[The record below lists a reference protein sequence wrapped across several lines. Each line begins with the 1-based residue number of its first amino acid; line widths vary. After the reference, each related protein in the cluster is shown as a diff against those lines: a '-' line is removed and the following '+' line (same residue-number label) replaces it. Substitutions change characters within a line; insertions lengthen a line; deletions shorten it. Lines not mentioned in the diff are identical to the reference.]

1 MIKDWSNATAVSR
14 AFSLGK
20 AEAAAVSALQSGIDK
35 AIVSEL
41 KLAVAKRGLRSF
53 MSHDVLGKG
62 FFSLGFSSARGSSES
77 WVSEMTNTDDQQTVS
92 WLIRAQPI
100 PSIDYLFFCVSN

>member
-20 AEAAAVSALQSGIDK
+20 GEAAAVSALQSGIDK
-35 AIVSEL
+35 TIVNEL
-41 KLAVAKRGLRSF
+41 KLAVAKGRLRSF

-62 FFSLGFSSARGSSES
+62 FFSVGSHR
-77 WVSEMTNTDDQQTVS
+77 VMGV
-92 WLIRAQPI
+92 
-100 PSIDYLFFCVSN
+100 